1 MENPKF
7 NMNVETNLISKHES
21 ELRKQVKIAA
31 VIDSNYTNSKHK
43 SSVVTEA
50 FEVSRDQSELRLS
63 MNNRG

>member
-31 VIDSNYTNSKHK
+31 VIGSNYTNSKHK

-63 MNNRG
+63 MNNKG